1 MKEKYTQALGEL
13 VSKCLSNGGIIAGL
27 RAGFRAELA
36 ELVNAF
42 REEWANRMIKEMKE
56 NYPNSTVLLNDSFR
70 RVTVVQFADFFG
82 DVCGVGVA
90 LCSQKDC
97 FDYKTGVA
105 VAYAKFSGQEI
116 PEFV

>member
-1 MKEKYTQALGEL
+1 MKKNYTQAL
-13 VSKCLSNGGIIAGL
+13 SDITIKYISNGGSPSA
-27 RAGFRAELA
+27 FRSALA
-36 ELVNAF
+36 EIVNAF
-42 REEWANRMIKEMKE
+42 REEWTDRMIKEMKE

-70 RVTVVQFADFFG
+70 RVTVVQFADFFD

-97 FDYKTGVA
+97 FDYKSGVA